1 MNKDVFIVNH
11 KQSLARRIIAQSA
24 TEFAKT
30 RHLEEY
36 LLNKIKLK
44 CGLQYTKDAETMID
58 DMKHEQQDQI
68 AFSELYAV
76 EAASDDNIVKDVTIR
91 VSNGKAWPRDDII
104 PQNECNLHP
113 ALLKP
118 CTIYEAYFSNLYKKK
133 KLTWLH
139 RWSSATLV
147 FTPRGKSGPEY
158 RIQCNGQQA
167 SILLRFDTPT
177 TKLTVRELQENQ
189 LGDMVKKDPSLAK
202 FFGRTWRSVSRKNK
216 VELLRVETQNNE
228 GKEWELL
235 IAVLFFLCP
244 I

>member
-11 KQSLARRIIAQSA
+11 KQSLARRIIAQTA

-30 RHLEEY
+30 QHLEEY

-68 AFSELYAV
+68 AFSELYAA
-76 EAASDDNIVKDVTIR
+76 ETANDIDMVKDVTIR
-91 VSNGKAWPRDDII
+91 VSNGKAWPADDII
-104 PQNECNLHP
+104 PQNECYLHP

-118 CTIYEAYFSNLYKKK
+118 CSIYETYFNKLYKKK

-139 RWSSATLV
+139 RWSSATLI
-147 FTPRGKSGPEY
+147 FTPRGKADTSY

-167 SILLRFDTPT
+167 SILLRFGTPN
-177 TKLTVRELQENQ
+177 TKLTVRELQEKQ

-216 VELLRVETQNNE
+216 VELLRVEYQNNE
-228 GKEWELL
+228 GKL
-235 IAVLFFLCP
+235 
-244 I
+244 